1 MMNRFVLFFLILGAA
16 YNLSAQKADIVY
28 VDGWVDVKVHGELR
42 EAFEGDVLKKGDSV
56 ITGNDSYAELSQK
69 DLSSIIVKPDSIFT
83 IQEREGENGKETV
96 LTTTVGSVSFKFGK
110 LFGKEPVIATP
121 GMVAGVRGTEFTV
134 YAGQDGSALV
144 AVKSGLVTVSSNGK
158 AVDLGADEGVE
169 VKPGQPPGDKF
180 KLKGRELDF
189 STWNKEKYSAL
200 LADPLKGLDQM
211 ESRIDSFVE
220 DIEEYSKILTSMKRE
235 RDNLRAEWQKLMDA
249 GRKDEAKK
257 FYREKISPIELK
269 LGPAFINRRYYSLS
283 ALSFRRYILGKL
295 YVDMKGIYFADRDN
309 PVYREFLDRYAS
321 VMDKFEKSVVPFL
334 DVNDI

>member
-16 YNLSAQKADIVY
+16 YNLSAQEADIVY
-28 VDGWVDVKVHGELR
+28 MDGWVDVKIHGELR

-69 DLSSIIVKPDSIFT
+69 DLSSIIVQPDSIFT
-83 IQEREGENGKETV
+83 VQEREGENGKETV
-96 LTTTVGSVSFKFGK
+96 LSTTVGSVSFKFGK

-134 YAGQDGSALV
+134 YAGQDGSSLV
-144 AVKSGLVTVSSNGK
+144 AVKSGLVTVSSKGR

-169 VKPGQPPGDKF
+169 VKPGHPPGDKF

-189 STWNKEKYSAL
+189 STWNDEKYSAL
-200 LADPLKGLDQM
+200 LADPVKGLDQM
-211 ESRIDSFVE
+211 EVRIDSFVKN
-220 DIEEYSKILTSMKRE
+220 IEEYSKIFTTLKNE
-235 RDNLRAEWQKLMDA
+235 RTNLRAQWQKLMDA
-249 GRKDEAKK
+249 GKKDEAKK
-257 FYREKISPIELK
+257 FYGDRITPVELK

-295 YVDMKGIYFADRDN
+295 YVDMKGRYFADRNN
-309 PVYREFLDRYAS
+309 PVYRDFLDKYAS

-334 DVNDI
+334 DANDI